1 MRDFN
6 EADKGK
12 KSTRIQIPSNPDNL
26 SEGKLTQL
34 ESKVKASLKDGYLS
48 CPVGWKIAKEA
59 NVDKIAVGE
68 IADRLG
74 NRHQFNRCRRFC
86 IRLGR

>member
-6 EADKGK
+6 EADKEK

-26 SEGKLTQL
+26 SEEKLTQL
-34 ESKVKASLKDGYLS
+34 ESKVRASLKDGYLP

-59 NVDKIAVGE
+59 SVTKIAVGA
-68 IADRLG
+68 ITHSARAVDIGLDR
-74 NRHQFNRCRRFC
+74 
-86 IRLGR
+86 